1 MNVSRELSNDYYH
14 FKANSKDVELQLCIS
29 ANFVSIVSKISYQNF
44 KKINT
49 TFFLKK
55 SRVKFFFLL
64 FSISKIFT
72 PLSPREKKFLKN
84 GNTLNSIASVDS
96 TTIWNDC
103 LAIIQ
108 QEVDENSF
116 ATWFKPIIPLRTD
129 GEILTIQVPS
139 QFFYEWLEDHFVPV
153 LKKAVHQVLGKGGR
167 LEYSVVVDSGNK
179 QSPPVMVNYPNGNG
193 TNKNGNVQPVNGSDV
208 YSPFSFRALNPQ
220 TVNSRLNPNY
230 TFDNFIEGDCNR
242 LARSAGLAVSKK
254 PGVTSF
260 NPLMLYGGVG
270 VGKTHLVQAIGNEI
284 KKSLPHKIVL
294 YVDQNDFTSQFL
306 NALQNN
312 KMQDFQNF
320 YLQVD
325 LLILDDVQF
334 LAGREKT
341 QEIFFHIFNQLHQSG
356 KQIIM
361 TSDCPPRDLKGFQE
375 RLLSRFKWGLTADLQ
390 EPDFETKL
398 AIINKKMQSDG
409 IDIPKDVAEYLAY
422 SVDTNLRDMEGVLNS
437 LLFHATLLKKEID
450 LELAKEVLKN
460 IVKEIQSD
468 VSVDYIQKTV
478 ADYFKVELEA
488 MKGKVKKREIV
499 IPRQTAMYFCKR
511 YTQLTLAL
519 IGENFGG
526 RDHSTVIHAL
536 ESVEDMMK
544 TDANFKNS
552 IEELTKKFKS
562 RISA

>member
-1 MNVSRELSNDYYH
+1 MEVD
-14 FKANSKDVELQLCIS
+14 
-29 ANFVSIVSKISYQNF
+29 
-44 KKINT
+44 T
-49 TFFLKK
+49 T
-55 SRVKFFFLL
+55 
-64 FSISKIFT
+64 T
-72 PLSPREKKFLKN
+72 
-84 GNTLNSIASVDS
+84 SV
-96 TTIWNDC
+96 WNDC
-103 LAIIQ
+103 LDIIKQ
-108 QEVDENSF
+108 HVEEKEFS
-116 ATWFKPIIPLRTD
+116 TWFKPIEPVRAE
-129 GEILTIQVPS
+129 GNVLTIQVPS
-139 QFFYEWLEDHFVPV
+139 QFFYEWLEDHYVPV
-153 LKKAVHQVLGKGGR
+153 LKKAVHAILGQEGR

-179 QSPPVMVNYPNGNG
+179 QNPPVTVNLPNGNG
-193 TNKNGNVQPVNGSDV
+193 LNKNSQIQNVNGAGE
-208 YSPFSFRALNPQ
+208 YSPFAYKALDPR

-230 TFDNFIEGDCNR
+230 TFENFVEGDCNR
-242 LARSAGLAVSKK
+242 LARSAGVAVAKK
-254 PGVTSF
+254 PGTTSF

-284 KKSLPHKIVL
+284 KKNMPEKVVL
-294 YVDQNDFTSQFL
+294 YVDQNDFTNQFL
-306 NALQNN
+306 NALQNL
-312 KMQDFQNF
+312 KMQEFQNF

-341 QEIFFHIFNQLHQSG
+341 QEIFFNIFNQLHQSG

-398 AIINKKMQSDG
+398 AIINNKMQSDG
-409 IDIPKDVAEYLAY
+409 IEIPTDVAEYLAY

-437 LLFHATLLKKEID
+437 LLFHATLLKRNID
-450 LELAKEVLKN
+450 LDLAKEVLKN
-460 IVKEIQSD
+460 IIKEIQSD

-478 ADYFKVELEA
+478 ADYFKVETEQL
-488 MKGKVKKREIV
+488 KGKVKKREIV

-544 TDANFKNS
+544 VDANFKNS
-552 IEELTKKFKS
+552 MDELTKKFKS
-562 RISA
+562 RMAV

>member
-1 MNVSRELSNDYYH
+1 MV
-14 FKANSKDVELQLCIS
+14 
-29 ANFVSIVSKISYQNF
+29 
-44 KKINT
+44 
-49 TFFLKK
+49 
-55 SRVKFFFLL
+55 
-64 FSISKIFT
+64 
-72 PLSPREKKFLKN
+72 
-84 GNTLNSIASVDS
+84 VDCATVWS
-96 TTIWNDC
+96 DC
-103 LAIIQ
+103 LEVIR
-108 QEVDENSF
+108 QEVDEQNF
-116 ATWFKPIIPLRTD
+116 NTWFKPISPLRSEAD
-129 GEILTIQVPS
+129 VLTIQVPS
-139 QFFYEWLEDHFVPV
+139 QFFYEWLEEHYVPV
-153 LKKAVHQVLGKGGR
+153 LKKAIHQVMGPNGR
-167 LEYSVVVDSGNK
+167 LEYSVVVDSGNHK
-179 QSPPVMVNYPNGNG
+179 NPPLMVNYPNGNG
-193 TNKNGNVQPVNGSDV
+193 TKRYPFQATNGNSPHED
-208 YSPFSFRALNPQ
+208 YSPFTFKALNPQ

-230 TFDNFIEGDCNR
+230 TFDNFVEGDCNR
-242 LARSAGLAVSKK
+242 LARSAGVAVAKK

-284 KKSLPHKIVL
+284 KRNLPDKIVL
-294 YVDQNDFTSQFL
+294 YIDQNDFTSQFL
-306 NALQNN
+306 NALQNH
-312 KMQDFQNF
+312 KIQEFQNY

-341 QEIFFHIFNQLHQSG
+341 QEMFFHIFNQLHQSG

-398 AIINKKMQSDG
+398 AIIHNKMQSDG
-409 IDIPKDVAEYLAY
+409 IEIPTEVAEYLAY

-460 IVKEIQSD
+460 IVKEIQAD

-478 ADYFKVELEA
+478 ADYFKVELEQ
-488 MKGKVKKREIV
+488 MKSKVKKREIV
-499 IPRQTAMYFCKR
+499 IPRQVAMYFCKR

-552 IEELTKKFKS
+552 VEDLTKKFKS
-562 RISA
+562 RMTA

>member
-1 MNVSRELSNDYYH
+1 MEVGYGT
-14 FKANSKDVELQLCIS
+14 V
-29 ANFVSIVSKISYQNF
+29 
-44 KKINT
+44 
-49 TFFLKK
+49 
-55 SRVKFFFLL
+55 
-64 FSISKIFT
+64 
-72 PLSPREKKFLKN
+72 
-84 GNTLNSIASVDS
+84 
-96 TTIWNDC
+96 WNDC
-103 LAIIQ
+103 LDVIKQ
-108 QEVDENSF
+108 SVDEQSF
-116 ATWFKPIIPLRTD
+116 NTWFKPIIPLRTEAD
-129 GEILTIQVPS
+129 VLTIQVPS
-139 QFFYEWLEDHFVPV
+139 QFFYEWLEEHYVPV
-153 LKKAVHQVLGKGGR
+153 LKKAIHSILGPTGR
-167 LEYSVVVDSGNK
+167 LEYSVIVDSGNANN
-179 QSPPVMVNYPNGNG
+179 PALLVNYPNSGNG
-193 TNKNGNVQPVNGSDV
+193 SKRMGVRQGGNGVNLDD
-208 YSPFSFRALNPQ
+208 YSPFSFKPLNPQ
-220 TVNSRLNPNY
+220 TVNSRLNPMY
-230 TFDNFIEGDCNR
+230 SFDNFVEGDCNR
-242 LARSAGLAVSKK
+242 LARSAGLAVAKK

-270 VGKTHLVQAIGNEI
+270 VGKTHLVQAIGNDI
-284 KKSLPHKIVL
+284 KKNLPDKIVL

-306 NALQNN
+306 NALQNH
-312 KMQDFQNF
+312 KIQEFQNY

-341 QEIFFHIFNQLHQSG
+341 QEMFFHIFNQLHQSG

-398 AIINKKMQSDG
+398 AIIHNKMESDG
-409 IDIPKDVAEYLAY
+409 IEIPTDVAEYLAY

-437 LLFHATLLKKEID
+437 MIFHATLLKKEID

-488 MKGKVKKREIV
+488 MKGKIKKREIV
-499 IPRQTAMYFCKR
+499 IPRQVAMYFCKR

-552 IEELTKKFKS
+552 VDELTKKLKMRMS
-562 RISA
+562 L

>member
-1 MNVSRELSNDYYH
+1 MV
-14 FKANSKDVELQLCIS
+14 
-29 ANFVSIVSKISYQNF
+29 
-44 KKINT
+44 
-49 TFFLKK
+49 
-55 SRVKFFFLL
+55 
-64 FSISKIFT
+64 
-72 PLSPREKKFLKN
+72 
-84 GNTLNSIASVDS
+84 VDCATVWS
-96 TTIWNDC
+96 DC
-103 LAIIQ
+103 LEVIRK
-108 QEVDENSF
+108 EVDEQDFN
-116 ATWFKPIIPLRTD
+116 TWFKPINPLKND
-129 GEILTIQVPS
+129 GDILTIQVPS
-139 QFFYEWLEDHFVPV
+139 QFFYEWLEEHYVPV
-153 LKKAVHQVLGKGGR
+153 LKQAIHQVLGPNGR
-167 LEYSVVVDSGNK
+167 LEYSVVVDSGNQK
-179 QSPPVMVNYPNGNG
+179 NPPLMVNYPNGNG
-193 TNKNGNVQPVNGSDV
+193 MKRNHLQPMNPNGAHED
-208 YSPFSFRALNPQ
+208 YSPFSFKALNPQ

-230 TFDNFIEGDCNR
+230 TFDNFVEGDCNR
-242 LARSAGLAVSKK
+242 LARSAGVAVAKK
-254 PGVTSF
+254 PGTTSF

-284 KKSLPHKIVL
+284 KKNLPEKIVL

-306 NALQNN
+306 NALQNH
-312 KMQDFQNF
+312 KIQEFQNY

-341 QEIFFHIFNQLHQSG
+341 QEMFFHIFNQLHQSG

-398 AIINKKMQSDG
+398 AIIHNKMQSDG
-409 IDIPKDVAEYLAY
+409 IEIPTEVAEYLAY

-437 LLFHATLLKKEID
+437 LLFHATLLKKDID

-468 VSVDYIQKTV
+468 VSVDFIQKTV
-478 ADYFKVELEA
+478 ADYFKVSLEQ
-488 MKGKVKKREIV
+488 MKSKVKKREIV
-499 IPRQTAMYFCKR
+499 IPRQVAMYFCKR

-519 IGENFGG
+519 IGQNFGG

-544 TDANFKNS
+544 TDVNFKNS
-552 IEELTKKFKS
+552 VDELTKKFKS
-562 RISA
+562 RMTN

>member
-1 MNVSRELSNDYYH
+1 MVVDCATVWSDCLEVIRKEVD
-14 FKANSKDVELQLCIS
+14 D
-29 ANFVSIVSKISYQNF
+29 QNF
-44 KKINT
+44 N
-49 TFFLKK
+49 
-55 SRVKFFFLL
+55 
-64 FSISKIFT
+64 
-72 PLSPREKKFLKN
+72 
-84 GNTLNSIASVDS
+84 
-96 TTIWNDC
+96 
-103 LAIIQ
+103 
-108 QEVDENSF
+108 
-116 ATWFKPIIPLRTD
+116 TWFKPINPIKSEAD
-129 GEILTIQVPS
+129 VLTIQVPS
-139 QFFYEWLEDHFVPV
+139 QFFYEWLEEHYVPV
-153 LKKAVHQVLGKGGR
+153 LKRAIHQVLGANGR
-167 LEYSVVVDSGNK
+167 LEYSVVVDSGNQK
-179 QSPPVMVNYPNGNG
+179 NPPLMVNYPNGNG
-193 TNKNGNVQPVNGSDV
+193 MKRNHLQPMNVNSHED
-208 YSPFSFRALNPQ
+208 YSPFSFKALNPQ
-220 TVNSRLNPNY
+220 TVNSRLNPTY
-230 TFDNFIEGDCNR
+230 TFDNFVEGDCNR
-242 LARSAGLAVSKK
+242 LARSAGVAVAKK
-254 PGVTSF
+254 PGTTSF

-284 KKSLPHKIVL
+284 KKNLPEKIVL

-306 NALQNN
+306 NALQNH
-312 KMQDFQNF
+312 KIQEFQNY

-341 QEIFFHIFNQLHQSG
+341 QEMFFHIFNQLHQSG

-398 AIINKKMQSDG
+398 AIIHNKMQSDG
-409 IDIPKDVAEYLAY
+409 IEIPTEVAEYLAY

-437 LLFHATLLKKEID
+437 LLFHATLLKKDID

-468 VSVDYIQKTV
+468 VSVDFIQKTV
-478 ADYFKVELEA
+478 ADYFKVSLEQ
-488 MKGKVKKREIV
+488 MKSKVKKREIV
-499 IPRQTAMYFCKR
+499 IPRQVAMYFCKR

-552 IEELTKKFKS
+552 VDDLTKKFKS
-562 RISA
+562 RMTA

>member
-1 MNVSRELSNDYYH
+1 MEVDCGTVWSDCLELIRESVD
-14 FKANSKDVELQLCIS
+14 E
-29 ANFVSIVSKISYQNF
+29 QNF
-44 KKINT
+44 N
-49 TFFLKK
+49 
-55 SRVKFFFLL
+55 
-64 FSISKIFT
+64 
-72 PLSPREKKFLKN
+72 
-84 GNTLNSIASVDS
+84 
-96 TTIWNDC
+96 
-103 LAIIQ
+103 
-108 QEVDENSF
+108 
-116 ATWFKPIIPLRTD
+116 TWFKPIVPLRTE

-139 QFFYEWLEDHFVPV
+139 QFFYEWLEEHYVPV
-153 LKKAVHQVLGKGGR
+153 LKKAIHTTLGPNSR
-167 LEYSVVVDSGNK
+167 LEYSVVVDSGN
-179 QSPPVMVNYPNGNG
+179 QRNPPVSVNYPNGSGFKKSNAQVH
-193 TNKNGNVQPVNGSDV
+193 NGNNQED
-208 YSPFSFRALNPQ
+208 YSPFSFKALNPQ
-220 TVNSRLNPNY
+220 TVNSRLNQNY
-230 TFDNFIEGDCNR
+230 SFDNFVEGDCNR
-242 LARSAGLAVSKK
+242 LARSAGVAVAKK

-284 KKSLPHKIVL
+284 KRNLPDKIVL
-294 YVDQNDFTSQFL
+294 YVDQNDFTNQFL
-306 NALQNN
+306 NALQNH
-312 KMQDFQNF
+312 KMQEFQNF

-398 AIINKKMQSDG
+398 AIIHNKMKSDG
-409 IDIPKDVAEYLAY
+409 IEIPTEVAEYLAY

-437 LLFHATLLKKEID
+437 MIFHATLLKKEID

-468 VSVDYIQKTV
+468 VSVDFIQKTV
-478 ADYFKVELEA
+478 GEYFKIDLVL
-488 MKGKVKKREIV
+488 MKGKLKKREIV
-499 IPRQTAMYFCKR
+499 IPRQVAMYFCKR
-511 YTQLTLAL
+511 YTQLTLTL

-552 IEELTKKFKS
+552 VDELSKKLKM
-562 RISA
+562 RISGSH

>member
-1 MNVSRELSNDYYH
+1 ME
-14 FKANSKDVELQLCIS
+14 VE
-29 ANFVSIVSKISYQNF
+29 
-44 KKINT
+44 
-49 TFFLKK
+49 
-55 SRVKFFFLL
+55 
-64 FSISKIFT
+64 
-72 PLSPREKKFLKN
+72 
-84 GNTLNSIASVDS
+84 S
-96 TTIWNDC
+96 TTVWIDC
-103 LAIIQ
+103 LDVIKQ
-108 QEVDENSF
+108 HVDEQSF
-116 ATWFKPIIPLRTD
+116 NTWFVPIIPLRNE
-129 GEILTIQVPS
+129 GNILTIQVPS
-139 QFFYEWLEDHFVPV
+139 QFFYEWLEEHYVPV
-153 LKKAVHQVLGKGGR
+153 LKKAVHQVLGEGGR
-167 LEYSVVVDSGNK
+167 LEYSVIVDSGN
-179 QSPPVMVNYPNGNG
+179 QNSPPVMVNYPNGSGFKKSNA
-193 TNKNGNVQPVNGSDV
+193 QSVNNHEE
-208 YSPFSFRALNPQ
+208 YSPFSFKALNPQ
-220 TVNSRLNPNY
+220 TVNSRLNPSY
-230 TFDNFIEGDCNR
+230 SFDNFVEGDCNR
-242 LARSAGLAVSKK
+242 LARSAGVAVAKK

-284 KKSLPHKIVL
+284 KKNLPEKIVL

-306 NALQNN
+306 NALQNH
-312 KMQDFQNF
+312 KMQEFQNF

-334 LAGREKT
+334 LANREKT
-341 QEIFFHIFNQLHQSG
+341 QEMFFHIFNQLHQSG

-361 TSDCPPRDLKGFQE
+361 TSDRPPRDLQGFQD

-398 AIINKKMQSDG
+398 AIIHNKMKSDG
-409 IDIPKDVAEYLAY
+409 VNIPTEVAEYLAF

-460 IVKEIQSD
+460 IVKEIQAD
-468 VSVDYIQKTV
+468 VSVDFIQKTV
-478 ADYFKVELEA
+478 ADFFKVELDA

-519 IGENFGG
+519 IGSNFGG

-544 TDANFKNS
+544 TDPNFKNS
-552 IEELTKKFKS
+552 VDELTKKFKS

>member
-1 MNVSRELSNDYYH
+1 MVVDCATVWSDCLEVIR
-14 FKANSKDVELQLCIS
+14 KDVDE
-29 ANFVSIVSKISYQNF
+29 QNF
-44 KKINT
+44 N
-49 TFFLKK
+49 
-55 SRVKFFFLL
+55 
-64 FSISKIFT
+64 
-72 PLSPREKKFLKN
+72 
-84 GNTLNSIASVDS
+84 
-96 TTIWNDC
+96 
-103 LAIIQ
+103 
-108 QEVDENSF
+108 
-116 ATWFKPIIPLRTD
+116 TWFKPISPLKSEAD
-129 GEILTIQVPS
+129 VLTIQVPS
-139 QFFYEWLEDHFVPV
+139 QFFYEWLEEHYVPV
-153 LKKAVHQVLGKGGR
+153 LKKAIHQVMGPNGR
-167 LEYSVVVDSGNK
+167 LEYSVVVDSGNHK
-179 QSPPVMVNYPNGNG
+179 NPPLMVNYPNGNG
-193 TNKNGNVQPVNGSDV
+193 TKRYPFQAANGNAPHED
-208 YSPFSFRALNPQ
+208 YSPFSFKALNPQ

-230 TFDNFIEGDCNR
+230 TFDNFVEGDCNR
-242 LARSAGLAVSKK
+242 LARSAGVAVAKK

-284 KKSLPHKIVL
+284 KRNLPDKIVL
-294 YVDQNDFTSQFL
+294 YIDQNDFTSQFL
-306 NALQNN
+306 NALQNH
-312 KMQDFQNF
+312 KIQEFQNY

-341 QEIFFHIFNQLHQSG
+341 QEMFFHIFNQLHQSG

-398 AIINKKMQSDG
+398 AIIHNKMQSDG
-409 IDIPKDVAEYLAY
+409 IEIPTEVAEYLAY

-437 LLFHATLLKKEID
+437 LLFHATLLKKDID

-460 IVKEIQSD
+460 IVKEIQAD

-478 ADYFKVELEA
+478 ADYFKVELEQ
-488 MKGKVKKREIV
+488 MKSKVKKREIV
-499 IPRQTAMYFCKR
+499 IPRQVAMYFCKR

-552 IEELTKKFKS
+552 VEDLTKKFKS
-562 RISA
+562 RMTA

>member
-1 MNVSRELSNDYYH
+1 MVIDC
-14 FKANSKDVELQLCIS
+14 ATVW
-29 ANFVSIVSKISYQNF
+29 
-44 KKINT
+44 T
-49 TFFLKK
+49 
-55 SRVKFFFLL
+55 
-64 FSISKIFT
+64 
-72 PLSPREKKFLKN
+72 
-84 GNTLNSIASVDS
+84 
-96 TTIWNDC
+96 DC
-103 LAIIQ
+103 LEIIRK
-108 QEVDENSF
+108 EVDEQNF
-116 ATWFKPIIPLRTD
+116 NTWFKPINPLKTEED
-129 GEILTIQVPS
+129 VLTIQVPS
-139 QFFYEWLEDHFVPV
+139 QFFYEWLEEHYVPV
-153 LKKAVHQVLGKGGR
+153 LKRAIHQVLGPNGR
-167 LEYSVVVDSGNK
+167 LEYSVVVDSGNQK
-179 QSPPVMVNYPNGNG
+179 NPPLMVNYPNGNG
-193 TNKNGNVQPVNGSDV
+193 PKRGHMQQANGSGVLED
-208 YSPFSFRALNPQ
+208 YSPFSFKALNPQ
-220 TVNSRLNPNY
+220 TVNSRLNSNY
-230 TFDNFIEGDCNR
+230 SFDNFVEGDCNR
-242 LARSAGLAVSKK
+242 LARSAGVAVAKK

-284 KKSLPHKIVL
+284 KKNLPEKIVL
-294 YVDQNDFTSQFL
+294 YIDQNDFTSQFL
-306 NALQNN
+306 NALQNH
-312 KMQDFQNF
+312 KIQEFQNY

-341 QEIFFHIFNQLHQSG
+341 QEMFFHIFNQLHQSG

-361 TSDCPPRDLKGFQE
+361 TSDCPPRDMKGFQE

-398 AIINKKMQSDG
+398 AIIHNKMQSDG
-409 IDIPKDVAEYLAY
+409 IQIPTEVAEYLAY

-460 IVKEIQSD
+460 IVKEIQAD

-478 ADYFKVELEA
+478 ADYFKVELEQ
-488 MKGKVKKREIV
+488 MKSKVKKREIV
-499 IPRQTAMYFCKR
+499 IPRQVAMYFCKR

-544 TDANFKNS
+544 TDINFKNS
-552 IEELTKKFKS
+552 VEDLTKKFKS
-562 RISA
+562 RMTA

>member
-1 MNVSRELSNDYYH
+1 MVVDCATVWSDCLEVIRQ
-14 FKANSKDVELQLCIS
+14 DVDE
-29 ANFVSIVSKISYQNF
+29 QNF
-44 KKINT
+44 N
-49 TFFLKK
+49 
-55 SRVKFFFLL
+55 
-64 FSISKIFT
+64 
-72 PLSPREKKFLKN
+72 
-84 GNTLNSIASVDS
+84 
-96 TTIWNDC
+96 
-103 LAIIQ
+103 
-108 QEVDENSF
+108 
-116 ATWFKPIIPLRTD
+116 TWFKPISPLRSEGD
-129 GEILTIQVPS
+129 VLTIQVPS
-139 QFFYEWLEDHFVPV
+139 QFFYEWLEEHYVPV
-153 LKKAVHQVLGKGGR
+153 LKKAIHQVMGPNGR
-167 LEYSVVVDSGNK
+167 LEYSVIVDSGNHK
-179 QSPPVMVNYPNGNG
+179 NPPLMVNYPNGNG
-193 TNKNGNVQPVNGSDV
+193 TKRYPFQAANGAAHED
-208 YSPFSFRALNPQ
+208 YSPFSFKALNPQ
-220 TVNSRLNPNY
+220 TVNSRLNPSY
-230 TFDNFIEGDCNR
+230 TFDNFVEGDCNR
-242 LARSAGLAVSKK
+242 LARSAGVAVAKK

-284 KKSLPHKIVL
+284 KRNLPEKIVL
-294 YVDQNDFTSQFL
+294 YIDQNDFTSQFL
-306 NALQNN
+306 NALQNH
-312 KMQDFQNF
+312 KIQEFQNY

-341 QEIFFHIFNQLHQSG
+341 QEMFFHIFNQLHQSG

-398 AIINKKMQSDG
+398 AIIHNKMQSDG
-409 IDIPKDVAEYLAY
+409 IEIPTEVAEYLAY

-437 LLFHATLLKKEID
+437 LLFHATLLKKDID

-460 IVKEIQSD
+460 IVKEIQAD
-468 VSVDYIQKTV
+468 VSVDFIQKTI
-478 ADYFKVELEA
+478 ADYFKVSLDQ
-488 MKGKVKKREIV
+488 MKSKVKKREIV
-499 IPRQTAMYFCKR
+499 IPRQVAMYFCKR

-552 IEELTKKFKS
+552 VDELTKKFKTRMTGS
-562 RISA
+562 N

>member
-1 MNVSRELSNDYYH
+1 MVVDSATIWSDCLEIIR
-14 FKANSKDVELQLCIS
+14 KDVDE
-29 ANFVSIVSKISYQNF
+29 QNF
-44 KKINT
+44 N
-49 TFFLKK
+49 
-55 SRVKFFFLL
+55 
-64 FSISKIFT
+64 
-72 PLSPREKKFLKN
+72 
-84 GNTLNSIASVDS
+84 
-96 TTIWNDC
+96 
-103 LAIIQ
+103 
-108 QEVDENSF
+108 
-116 ATWFKPIIPLRTD
+116 TWFAPINPVKTSED
-129 GEILTIQVPS
+129 VLTIQVPS
-139 QFFYEWLEDHFVPV
+139 QFFYEWLEEHYVPV
-153 LKKAVHQVLGKGGR
+153 LKKAIHQVLGPTGR
-167 LEYSVVVDSGNK
+167 LEYSVVVDSGNQK
-179 QSPPVMVNYPNGNG
+179 NPPVLVNYPNGNG
-193 TNKNGNVQPVNGSDV
+193 MKRNGAQTTNGNGFHED
-208 YSPFSFRALNPQ
+208 YSPFTFKALNPQ
-220 TVNSRLNPNY
+220 TVNSRLNPSY
-230 TFDNFIEGDCNR
+230 SFDNFVEGDCNR
-242 LARSAGLAVSKK
+242 LARSAGVAVAKK
-254 PGVTSF
+254 PGTTSF

-284 KKSLPHKIVL
+284 KKNLPDKIVL
-294 YVDQNDFTSQFL
+294 YVDQNDFTNQFL
-306 NALQNN
+306 NALQNH
-312 KMQDFQNF
+312 KIQEFQNY

-341 QEIFFHIFNQLHQSG
+341 QEMFFHIFNQLHQSG

-398 AIINKKMQSDG
+398 AIIHNKMQSDG
-409 IDIPKDVAEYLAY
+409 IEIPTEVAEYLAY

-478 ADYFKVELEA
+478 ADYFKVGLDQ
-488 MKGKVKKREIV
+488 MKSKVKKREIV
-499 IPRQTAMYFCKR
+499 IPRQVAMYFCKR

-544 TDANFKNS
+544 TDVNFKNS
-552 IEELTKKFKS
+552 VEDLTKKFKQ
-562 RISA
+562 RMTA

>member
-1 MNVSRELSNDYYH
+1 MP
-14 FKANSKDVELQLCIS
+14 VE
-29 ANFVSIVSKISYQNF
+29 AATV
-44 KKINT
+44 
-49 TFFLKK
+49 
-55 SRVKFFFLL
+55 
-64 FSISKIFT
+64 
-72 PLSPREKKFLKN
+72 
-84 GNTLNSIASVDS
+84 
-96 TTIWNDC
+96 WNDC
-103 LAIIQ
+103 LHIIKAS
-108 QEVDENSF
+108 VDEQSF
-116 ATWFKPIIPLRTD
+116 NTWFKPITPLRNQ
-129 GEILTIQVPS
+129 GEVLTIQVPS
-139 QFFYEWLEDHFVPV
+139 QFFYEWLEEHYVPV
-153 LKKAVHQVLGKGGR
+153 LKKAVHQVLGTNGR
-167 LEYSVVVDSGNK
+167 LEYSVIVDSGNHNN
-179 QSPPVMVNYPNGNG
+179 PPVLVNYPNGNG
-193 TNKNGNVQPVNGSDV
+193 FKKSNAQAVNTNGHDE
-208 YSPFSFRALNPQ
+208 YSPFSFKALNPQ

-230 TFDNFIEGDCNR
+230 SFDNFVEGDCNR
-242 LARSAGLAVSKK
+242 LARSAGVAVAKK
-254 PGVTSF
+254 PGTTSF

-284 KKSLPHKIVL
+284 KKNLPSKIVL

-306 NALQNN
+306 NALQNH
-312 KMQDFQNF
+312 KMQEFQNF

-398 AIINKKMQSDG
+398 AIIHNKMQSDG
-409 IDIPKDVAEYLAY
+409 IEIPTEVAEYLAF

-460 IVKEIQSD
+460 IVKEIQAD
-468 VSVDYIQKTV
+468 VSVDFIQKTV
-478 ADYFKVELEA
+478 GDYFKVDLEA
-488 MKGKVKKREIV
+488 MKSKVKKREIV

-552 IEELTKKFKS
+552 VEELTKKFKS

>member
-1 MNVSRELSNDYYH
+1 MEVDCGTVWSDCLELIRESVD
-14 FKANSKDVELQLCIS
+14 E
-29 ANFVSIVSKISYQNF
+29 QNF
-44 KKINT
+44 N
-49 TFFLKK
+49 
-55 SRVKFFFLL
+55 
-64 FSISKIFT
+64 
-72 PLSPREKKFLKN
+72 
-84 GNTLNSIASVDS
+84 
-96 TTIWNDC
+96 
-103 LAIIQ
+103 
-108 QEVDENSF
+108 
-116 ATWFKPIIPLRTD
+116 TWFKPIVPLRTE

-139 QFFYEWLEDHFVPV
+139 QFFYEWLEEHYVPV
-153 LKKAVHQVLGKGGR
+153 LKKAIHTTLGPNSR
-167 LEYSVVVDSGNK
+167 LEYSVVVDSGN
-179 QSPPVMVNYPNGNG
+179 QRNPPVSVNYPNGSGFKKSNAQVH
-193 TNKNGNVQPVNGSDV
+193 NGNNQED
-208 YSPFSFRALNPQ
+208 YSPFSFKALNPQ
-220 TVNSRLNPNY
+220 TVNSRLNQNY
-230 TFDNFIEGDCNR
+230 SFDNFVEGDCNR
-242 LARSAGLAVSKK
+242 LARSAGVAVAKK

-284 KKSLPHKIVL
+284 KRNLPDKIVL
-294 YVDQNDFTSQFL
+294 YVDQNDFTNQFL
-306 NALQNN
+306 NALQNH
-312 KMQDFQNF
+312 KMQEFQNF

-398 AIINKKMQSDG
+398 AIIHNKMESDG
-409 IDIPKDVAEYLAY
+409 IEIPTEVAEYLAY

-437 LLFHATLLKKEID
+437 LIFHATLLKKEID

-468 VSVDYIQKTV
+468 VSVDFIQKTV
-478 ADYFKVELEA
+478 GEYFKIDLEL
-488 MKGKVKKREIV
+488 MKGKLKKREIV
-499 IPRQTAMYFCKR
+499 IPRQVAMYFCKR

-552 IEELTKKFKS
+552 VDELSKKLKM
-562 RISA
+562 RISGSH

>member
-1 MNVSRELSNDYYH
+1 MVIDCATVWS
-14 FKANSKDVELQLCIS
+14 
-29 ANFVSIVSKISYQNF
+29 
-44 KKINT
+44 
-49 TFFLKK
+49 
-55 SRVKFFFLL
+55 
-64 FSISKIFT
+64 
-72 PLSPREKKFLKN
+72 
-84 GNTLNSIASVDS
+84 
-96 TTIWNDC
+96 DC
-103 LAIIQ
+103 LEVIR
-108 QEVDENSF
+108 QEVDEQNF
-116 ATWFKPIIPLRTD
+116 NTWFKPISPLKSEAD
-129 GEILTIQVPS
+129 VLTIQVPS
-139 QFFYEWLEDHFVPV
+139 QFFYEWLEEHYVPV
-153 LKKAVHQVLGKGGR
+153 LKKAIHQVMGPTGR
-167 LEYSVVVDSGNK
+167 LEYSVVVDSGNHK
-179 QSPPVMVNYPNGNG
+179 NPPLMVNYPNGNG
-193 TNKNGNVQPVNGSDV
+193 TKRYPFQAANGNAAHED
-208 YSPFSFRALNPQ
+208 YSPFSFKALNPQ

-230 TFDNFIEGDCNR
+230 TFDNFVEGDCNR
-242 LARSAGLAVSKK
+242 LARSAGVAVAKK

-284 KKSLPHKIVL
+284 KRNLPEKIVL
-294 YVDQNDFTSQFL
+294 YIDQNDFTSQFL
-306 NALQNN
+306 NALQNH
-312 KMQDFQNF
+312 KIQEFQNY

-341 QEIFFHIFNQLHQSG
+341 QEMFFHIFNQLHQSG

-398 AIINKKMQSDG
+398 AIIHNKMQSDG
-409 IDIPKDVAEYLAY
+409 IEIPTEVAEYLAY

-437 LLFHATLLKKEID
+437 LLFHATLLKKDID

-460 IVKEIQSD
+460 IVKEIQAD

-478 ADYFKVELEA
+478 ADYFKVELEQ
-488 MKGKVKKREIV
+488 MKSKVKKREIV
-499 IPRQTAMYFCKR
+499 IPRQVAMYFCKR

-552 IEELTKKFKS
+552 VEDLTKKFKTRMTGS
-562 RISA
+562 N